1 LLSSIGCNA
10 ELRSS
15 SPRNSLPSSLALV
28 VLLVLNP
35 ARVNAQENVGDG
47 STVIYRAD
55 YFLEYAPVNALDMI
69 NRIPGTDISSG
80 SSSGGNSSGGSFRN
94 VSQGGRGL
102 GSGSADTQVLIN
114 GKRTA
119 GKNNNSEA
127 VLTRIDAGQVDYI
140 ELIRGTSGHHDVRG
154 STQIVN
160 VVLYQELTNSTL
172 NYEVST
178 DYYQDGKSEP
188 GGSLAYGGQIGRLDI
203 LLNASAEPQ
212 YNNRTLIENSILPD
226 TSPND
231 YIHESRIRDQ
241 TTYTLSTNLDYAIND
256 NSSARFNALVAKDDD
271 PTSVD
276 RVTVDPGN
284 NRFVPSWEREDIPGT
299 RSNWELGGDYDYRLT
314 NGDRFKILFIANEND
329 TSNTRERWNVFS
341 DGSERKNL
349 FLDSSSVI
357 NERIIRGSFT
367 KNIFNEQS
375 IEFGAVRAKTTLD
388 SNLLLGL
395 ASLTGVP
402 SAAHGGL
409 TAVNVPN
416 ANTTVEEVRYEPFAI
431 HNWPINPRMSIET
444 SAIYEFSEIT
454 QSGDF
459 NQSRDFS
466 FFKPKID
473 YRFDITPKLQLRF
486 MIERFVRQLSFTDF
500 VAASDSED
508 RF

>member
-1 LLSSIGCNA
+1 MLTALSRNA
-10 ELRSS
+10 ELRNSS
-15 SPRNSLPSSLALV
+15 SRISLPSLLAFV
-28 VLLVLNP
+28 VLLALNP
-35 ARVNAQENVGDG
+35 ASLHAQENVGDG

-69 NRIPGTDISSG
+69 NRIPGMDVSSG
-80 SSSGGNSSGGSFRN
+80 SGGGSSSSGGGSAGGSFRN

-102 GSGSADTQVLIN
+102 GSGSAGTQVLIN

-160 VVLYQELTNSTL
+160 VVLYEELTNSTL

-188 GGSLAYGGQIGRLDI
+188 GGSLSYGGQIGRLDI

-241 TTYTLSTNLDYAIND
+241 TTYTLSTNLGYTINE
-256 NSSARFNALVAKDDD
+256 NSSARFNALVAEDDD

-276 RVTVDPGN
+276 RITVDLGN
-284 NRFVPSWEREDIPGT
+284 NRFVPSWEREDIPGSK
-299 RSNWELGGDYDYRLT
+299 SNWELGGDYDYRLT

-329 TSNTRERWNVFS
+329 TSNTRERWNVFA

-357 NERIIRGSFT
+357 NERIVRGSFT

-375 IEFGAVRAKTTLD
+375 IEFGAERAKTTLD
-388 SNLLLGL
+388 SNLVLGL
-395 ASLTGVP
+395 ATLAGLP

-409 TAVNVPN
+409 TAINVPN

-459 NQSRDFS
+459 N
-466 FFKPKID
+466 
-473 YRFDITPKLQLRF
+473 
-486 MIERFVRQLSFTDF
+486 
-500 VAASDSED
+500 
-508 RF
+508 